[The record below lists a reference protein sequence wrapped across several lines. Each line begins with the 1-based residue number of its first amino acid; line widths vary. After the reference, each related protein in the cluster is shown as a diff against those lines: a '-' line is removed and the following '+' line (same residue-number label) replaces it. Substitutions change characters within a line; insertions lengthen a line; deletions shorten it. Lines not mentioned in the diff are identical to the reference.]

1 VSCCYNFLW
10 SVQKANLQKF
20 QKSMTTLQ
28 ISSSLSNCTCP
39 KPNST
44 ETRHTH
50 VMLEML
56 LEIQEWEI
64 YQPKGLVT

>member
-1 VSCCYNFLW
+1 MLLQFIVECTKSQPAKVSEIYDNLADIIFL
-10 SVQKANLQKF
+10 
-20 QKSMTTLQ
+20 
-28 ISSSLSNCTCP
+28 INCTCP

-44 ETRHTH
+44 ETRHPH